1 MSCSSGSCGTG
12 GGCSTKTGGC
22 SSGGCSS
29 GGCNKLN
36 SFDWLGNME
45 LDTLPTFDIIEIRF
59 KNGRKEFFRN
69 SKSLE
74 LFAGDPVVVEVQS
87 GHHIGY
93 VSMQGEIVR
102 LQMKKKEVLNND
114 DIKTIYRKATQKDL
128 EKFEQ
133 AKNREASS
141 LYRTREIIVDQKLGM
156 KLSDVEFQADNTK
169 VTFYYS
175 AEDRV
180 DFRELI
186 KMLAGEFKVRIEM
199 KQISLRHEAARLGG
213 IGSCGRE
220 LCCSTWLTDFKN
232 VNTSAARYQNLSLN
246 PSKLSGQ
253 CGRLKCCLNYELDTY
268 LDALK
273 GIPELETPLKTS
285 MGNASLQKTDIFK
298 RIMWFGFQDETNWFP
313 IPVDRVIEIIEMN
326 KAGKTPA
333 TLESNEIVIKDDRV
347 MIREKEELSRF
358 DDKFK
363 SKNKKKKKKRP
374 NDDASDRTQRPVINK
389 QGDNAARQ
397 PRTDSTAQNS
407 DRPAKQHTITPR
419 SERTNTPNKPG
430 QAAPSSPSKNDEPR
444 NNNQNRNQNNRR
456 NNNQPSKPQHSPQQT
471 DKKDSNQRNERNES
485 PENRPASNARPQRV
499 SPNPSSE
506 EKSNVGETAPENKQ
520 PSQTNRPQRVNSENT
535 PSNKSD
541 GNQRPVRQNSQPTQ
555 SEPKQENKGGGK
567 HPIVKKEESTEA
579 PKITI
584 NTPSHFPRR
593 QNSSQHPSDG
603 SSTNTE
609 K

>member
-45 LDTLPTFDIIEIRF
+45 LDSMPTFDIIEIRF

-102 LQMKKKEVLNND
+102 LQMKKKNVLNND
-114 DIKTIYRKATQKDL
+114 DIKSIYRKASAKDL

-273 GIPELETPLKTS
+273 GIPELETPLKTG

-298 RIMWFGFQDETNWFP
+298 RIMWFGFQDETTWLP
-313 IPVDRVIEIIEMN
+313 ISVERVIEIIEMN

-363 SKNKKKKKKRP
+363 SKNKKKKKKRST
-374 NDDASDRTQRPVINK
+374 NDDATDRTQRPAVNV
-389 QGDNAARQ
+389 Q
-397 PRTDSTAQNS
+397 
-407 DRPAKQHTITPR
+407 RPAAPAQPQQQRTERNEKAHTITPR
-419 SERTNTPNKPG
+419 SERSNQPNNTKPQQQRPNPAPERTN
-430 QAAPSSPSKNDEPR
+430 QEPR
-444 NNNQNRNQNNRR
+444 NESTAPKNNNR
-456 NNNQPSKPQHSPQQT
+456 QHSS
-471 DKKDSNQRNERNES
+471 D
-485 PENRPASNARPQRV
+485 RPQRI
-499 SPNPSSE
+499 SPNP
-506 EKSNVGETAPENKQ
+506 EKRDEAPRNVNPGNDSQNKPNPNQ
-520 PSQTNRPQRVNSENT
+520 ANRPQRVNQQN
-535 PSNKSD
+535 PNQNQAPKNDGQQRQARQNNQPNQGPKQGNKPNQGQHKKPEHKGEGGKHQITKKNVSD
-541 GNQRPVRQNSQPTQ
+541 APNQQPPDIKIPANNFRPRQNSD
-555 SEPKQENKGGGK
+555 
-567 HPIVKKEESTEA
+567 
-579 PKITI
+579 
-584 NTPSHFPRR
+584 
-593 QNSSQHPSDG
+593 QHPTDG
-603 SSTNTE
+603 STNNAE
-609 K
+609 

>member
-12 GGCSTKTGGC
+12 GGCSTKSGGC

-45 LDTLPTFDIIEIRF
+45 LDALPAFDIIEVRF

-69 SKSLE
+69 TKSLE
-74 LFAGDPVVVEVQS
+74 LYAGDPIVVEVQS

-102 LQMKKKEVLNND
+102 LQMKKKNVLNND
-114 DIKTIYRKATQKDL
+114 DIKAIYRKATQKDL

-273 GIPELETPLKTS
+273 GIPEVEVPLKTA
-285 MGNASLQKTDIFK
+285 MGNATLQKTDIFK
-298 RIMWFGFQDETNWFP
+298 RIMWFGFQDETTWFP
-313 IPVDRVIEIIEMN
+313 LPVERVVEIIEMN

-333 TLESNEIVIKDDRV
+333 TLESNEEVIKDDRV

-363 SKNKKKKKKRP
+363 SKNKKRKKKRS
-374 NDDASDRTQRPVINK
+374 NDDASDRTQRPAVNI
-389 QGDNAARQ
+389 QR
-397 PRTDSTAQNS
+397 
-407 DRPAKQHTITPR
+407 
-419 SERTNTPNKPG
+419 
-430 QAAPSSPSKNDEPR
+430 AAPA
-444 NNNQNRNQNNRR
+444 QQ
-456 NNNQPSKPQHSPQQT
+456 QPP
-471 DKKDSNQRNERNES
+471 RNERPQQSAAPRTETN
-485 PENRPASNARPQRV
+485 SNRPQRI
-499 SPNPSSE
+499 SPNQQE
-506 EKSNVGETAPENKQ
+506 AGKEAPRNENRTN
-520 PSQTNRPQRVNSENT
+520 SNRPQRVNQQNT
-535 PSNKSD
+535 
-541 GNQRPVRQNSQPTQ
+541 QQQPTQ
-555 SEPKQENKGGGK
+555 KKPNQPERAPKQGNQQSNAPKPQGQQNREPKKPQQDTQSAAGNK
-567 HPIVKKEESTEA
+567 HQLIKKTG
-579 PKITI
+579 
-584 NTPSHFPRR
+584 NFPPR
-593 QNSSQHPSDG
+593 QNNQNTGDG
-603 SSTNTE
+603 NAPTNPDN
-609 K
+609 

>member
-12 GGCSTKTGGC
+12 GGCSTKSGGC

-45 LDTLPTFDIIEIRF
+45 LDALPAFDIIEVRF

-69 SKSLE
+69 TKSLE
-74 LFAGDPVVVEVQS
+74 LYAGDPIVVEVQS

-102 LQMKKKEVLNND
+102 LQMKKKNVLNND
-114 DIKTIYRKATQKDL
+114 DIKAIYRKATQKDL

-273 GIPELETPLKTS
+273 GIPEVEVPLKTA
-285 MGNASLQKTDIFK
+285 MGNATLQKTDIFK
-298 RIMWFGFQDETNWFP
+298 RIMWFGFQDETTWFP
-313 IPVDRVIEIIEMN
+313 LQVERVIEIIEMN

-333 TLESNEIVIKDDRV
+333 TLESNEEIIKDDRI

-363 SKNKKKKKKRP
+363 SKNKKRKKKRSG
-374 NDDASDRTQRPVINK
+374 DDASDRTERAQRPAVNI
-389 QGDNAARQ
+389 QRV
-397 PRTDSTAQNS
+397 SQN
-407 DRPAKQHTITPR
+407 QQVPR
-419 SERTNTPNKPG
+419 SEKPQ
-430 QAAPSSPSKNDEPR
+430 QAAEPR
-444 NNNQNRNQNNRR
+444 NENQNN
-456 NNNQPSKPQHSPQQT
+456 
-471 DKKDSNQRNERNES
+471 SN
-485 PENRPASNARPQRV
+485 RPQRI
-499 SPNPSSE
+499 SPNQQE
-506 EKSNVGETAPENKQ
+506 VRKEAPRNENKNREGSKQ
-520 PSQTNRPQRVNSENT
+520 PNNNSNRPQRVNQQNT
-535 PSNKSD
+535 PQPNQQQPNPKKQQPNQPD
-541 GNQRPVRQNSQPTQ
+541 RDRTPRQGNQQQHTNPKPQGQQHKEAKKPQQDNQSTGGNKHQLIKKPSGNFPPRQNNQNP
-555 SEPKQENKGGGK
+555 G
-567 HPIVKKEESTEA
+567 EESS
-579 PKITI
+579 P
-584 NTPSHFPRR
+584 N
-593 QNSSQHPSDG
+593 NS
-603 SSTNTE
+603 NN
-609 K
+609 

>member
-12 GGCSTKTGGC
+12 GGCSTKAGGC
-22 SSGGCSS
+22 SGGCSS

-45 LDTLPTFDIIEIRF
+45 LDSMPTFDIIEVRF

-74 LFAGDPVVVEVQS
+74 LFAGDPIVVEVQS

-102 LQMKKKEVLNND
+102 LQMKKKNVLNND
-114 DIKTIYRKATQKDL
+114 DIKSIYRKASAKDL

-273 GIPELETPLKTS
+273 GIPELETPLKTG

-298 RIMWFGFQDETNWFP
+298 RIMWFGFQDETTWLP
-313 IPVDRVIEIIEMN
+313 ISVERVIEIIEMN

-363 SKNKKKKKKRP
+363 SKNKKKKKKRSP
-374 NDDASDRTQRPVINK
+374 NDDASDRTQRPALNV
-389 QGDNAARQ
+389 QRPASTDQSQ
-397 PRTDSTAQNS
+397 PRTERSEKA
-407 DRPAKQHTITPR
+407 HTITPR
-419 SERTNTPNKPG
+419 SERQNQP
-430 QAAPSSPSKNDEPR
+430 
-444 NNNQNRNQNNRR
+444 NNNNR
-456 NNNQPSKPQHSPQQT
+456 PQQ
-471 DKKDSNQRNERNES
+471 QRT
-485 PENRPASNARPQRV
+485 
-499 SPNPSSE
+499 NPSSE
-506 EKSNVGETAPENKQ
+506 RNNQESRNDSNAQKNNRQHTSDRPQRISPNQDRNNETPRNINQGNDSPNKQ
-520 PSQTNRPQRVNSENT
+520 NPNQANRPQRVNQQNPNPNQGPKNEGQPRQSRQNT
-535 PSNKSD
+535 QPNQAPKQGNKPNQGQPKKQEHKGEGGKHQITKKNVSD
-541 GNQRPVRQNSQPTQ
+541 TPNQQPPDIKIPANNFRPRQNSD
-555 SEPKQENKGGGK
+555 
-567 HPIVKKEESTEA
+567 
-579 PKITI
+579 
-584 NTPSHFPRR
+584 
-593 QNSSQHPSDG
+593 QHPTDG
-603 SSTNTE
+603 ANNSE

>member
-1 MSCSSGSCGTG
+1 
-12 GGCSTKTGGC
+12 
-22 SSGGCSS
+22 
-29 GGCNKLN
+29 
-36 SFDWLGNME
+36 
-45 LDTLPTFDIIEIRF
+45 
-59 KNGRKEFFRN
+59 
-69 SKSLE
+69 
-74 LFAGDPVVVEVQS
+74 
-87 GHHIGY
+87 
-93 VSMQGEIVR
+93 MQGEIVR
-102 LQMKKKEVLNND
+102 LQMKKKNVLNND
-114 DIKTIYRKATQKDL
+114 DIKSIYRKASAKDL

-285 MGNASLQKTDIFK
+285 MGNATLQKTDIFK
-298 RIMWFGFQDETNWFP
+298 RIMWFGFQDETTWLP
-313 IPVDRVIEIIEMN
+313 ITVERVIEIIEMN

-333 TLESNEIVIKDDRV
+333 TLESNEVVIKDDRV

-363 SKNKKKKKKRP
+363 SKNKKKKKKP
-374 NDDASDRTQRPVINK
+374 SDDATDLTPRPAVNVQRP
-389 QGDNAARQ
+389 AAPQ
-397 PRTDSTAQNS
+397 SQQHTERTERSEKT
-407 DRPAKQHTITPR
+407 HTITPR
-419 SERTNTPNKPG
+419 SERQNQPNNNNTNRPQQQPTN
-430 QAAPSSPSKNDEPR
+430 PSSERSNEEPR
-444 NNNQNRNQNNRR
+444 SDSNAVKNNNRQNN
-456 NNNQPSKPQHSPQQT
+456 SS
-471 DKKDSNQRNERNES
+471 E
-485 PENRPASNARPQRV
+485 RPQRV
-499 SPNPSSE
+499 SPNPEKNE
-506 EKSNVGETAPENKQ
+506 EAPRNTSQGNDAQNKPNQ
-520 PSQTNRPQRVNSENT
+520 SNRPQRVNQQNPNQNQGTKNDGQLRQARQNNQPNNPPKQGPKPNSEQPKKQESKGEGGKHQITKKNT
-535 PSNKSD
+535 SD
-541 GNQRPVRQNSQPTQ
+541 EPNQQPPDIKIPANNFRPRQNSD
-555 SEPKQENKGGGK
+555 
-567 HPIVKKEESTEA
+567 
-579 PKITI
+579 
-584 NTPSHFPRR
+584 
-593 QNSSQHPSDG
+593 QHPTDG
-603 SSTNTE
+603 STHNSE

>member
-1 MSCSSGSCGTG
+1 
-12 GGCSTKTGGC
+12 
-22 SSGGCSS
+22 
-29 GGCNKLN
+29 
-36 SFDWLGNME
+36 ME
-45 LDTLPTFDIIEIRF
+45 LDSMPTFDIIEIRF

-69 SKSLE
+69 SKSIE

-102 LQMKKKEVLNND
+102 LQMKKKNVLNND
-114 DIKTIYRKATQKDL
+114 DIKSIYRKASAKDL

-273 GIPELETPLKTS
+273 GIPELETPLKTG
-285 MGNASLQKTDIFK
+285 MGNATLQKTDIFK
-298 RIMWFGFQDETNWFP
+298 RIMWFGFQDETTWLP
-313 IPVDRVIEIIEMN
+313 ITVERVIEIIEMN

-363 SKNKKKKKKRP
+363 SKNKKKKKKRST
-374 NDDASDRTQRPVINK
+374 NDDASDRTQRPVVNI
-389 QGDNAARQ
+389 Q
-397 PRTDSTAQNS
+397 
-407 DRPAKQHTITPR
+407 RPASDQPQEDSERSEKAHTITPR
-419 SERTNTPNKPG
+419 PERSNQPNNNNNRP
-430 QAAPSSPSKNDEPR
+430 QQQRSNPAPERNNQQPR
-444 NNNQNRNQNNRR
+444 NDANATKNNNRQ
-456 NNNQPSKPQHSPQQT
+456 NQS
-471 DKKDSNQRNERNES
+471 D
-485 PENRPASNARPQRV
+485 RPQRI
-499 SPNPSSE
+499 SPNP
-506 EKSNVGETAPENKQ
+506 EKHDDAPRNENQGNDSQNKQ
-520 PSQTNRPQRVNSENT
+520 NPNQSTRPQRVNQQNPNQNQGPKNEGQQRNQPRQNNQPNNGPKQQQAPKQHSDQHKKHD
-535 PSNKSD
+535 NKGQGGKHQITKKNASD
-541 GNQRPVRQNSQPTQ
+541 APDQQPPDIKIPANNFRPRQNSD
-555 SEPKQENKGGGK
+555 
-567 HPIVKKEESTEA
+567 
-579 PKITI
+579 
-584 NTPSHFPRR
+584 
-593 QNSSQHPSDG
+593 QHPTDG
-603 SSTNTE
+603 STNNTE

>member
-45 LDTLPTFDIIEIRF
+45 LVSLPTFDIIEVRF

-69 SKSLE
+69 SKSIE
-74 LFAGDPVVVEVQS
+74 LFAGDPIVVEVQS

-102 LQMKKKEVLNND
+102 LQMKKKNVLNND
-114 DIKTIYRKATQKDL
+114 DIKSIYRKATQKDL

-141 LYRTREIIVDQKLGM
+141 LYRTREIILDQQLGM

-273 GIPELETPLKTS
+273 GIPEMEAPLKTA
-285 MGNASLQKTDIFK
+285 MGNATLQKTDIFK
-298 RIMWFGFQDETNWFP
+298 RIMWFGFQDETTWLP
-313 IPVDRVIEIIEMN
+313 ITVDRVIEIIEMN
-326 KAGKTPA
+326 QAGKIPA
-333 TLESNEIVIKDDRV
+333 TLESNEIVIKDDRI

-363 SKNKKKKKKRP
+363 SKNKKKKKKGST
-374 NDDASDRTQRPVINK
+374 NDDATDRTQRSVINT
-389 QGDNAARQ
+389 
-397 PRTDSTAQNS
+397 PRNNTNDTSAPVE
-407 DRPAKQHTITPR
+407 RGEKKHTITPR
-419 SERTNTPNKPG
+419 ADR
-430 QAAPSSPSKNDEPR
+430 
-444 NNNQNRNQNNRR
+444 
-456 NNNQPSKPQHSPQQT
+456 NNQPQVNKPQNPGSENSSEKGTTPNRT
-471 DKKDSNQRNERNES
+471 TEAPAQRNVERNN
-485 PENRPASNARPQRV
+485 PPARPQRV
-499 SPNPSSE
+499 SPNVE
-506 EKSNVGETAPENKQ
+506 SNTHTPDAASPKKETPQNKQ
-520 PSQTNRPQRVNSENT
+520 QSSSPRPQRVNQQNPSQAQHPVQPKSE
-535 PSNKSD
+535 
-541 GNQRPVRQNSQPTQ
+541 GQQRPSRQNSQPNTHEASTPQ
-555 SEPKQENKGGGK
+555 QKQQAEQPIRQEHKGDGGK
-567 HPIVKKEESTEA
+567 HQIKKKTTTEPTEKEPEIKLPA
-579 PKITI
+579 SNFRP
-584 NTPSHFPRR
+584 R
-593 QNSSQHPSDG
+593 QNSTQSPKDDS
-603 SSTNTE
+603 SSTDE

>member
-45 LDTLPTFDIIEIRF
+45 LDALPTFDIIEVRF

-69 SKSLE
+69 TKSLE
-74 LFAGDPVVVEVQS
+74 LYAGDPIVVEVQS

-102 LQMKKKEVLNND
+102 LQMKKKNVLNND
-114 DIKTIYRKATQKDL
+114 DIKAIYRKATSKDL

-273 GIPELETPLKTS
+273 GIPEVEVPLKTA
-285 MGNASLQKTDIFK
+285 MGNATLQKTDIFK
-298 RIMWFGFQDETNWFP
+298 RIMWFGFQDETTWFP
-313 IPVDRVIEIIEMN
+313 LPVDRVIEIIEMN

-333 TLESNEIVIKDDRV
+333 TLESNEEIIKDDRV

-363 SKNKKKKKKRP
+363 SKNKKRKKKRSG
-374 NDDASDRTQRPVINK
+374 DDASDTTERAQRPAVNIQRVN
-389 QGDNAARQ
+389 
-397 PRTDSTAQNS
+397 QN
-407 DRPAKQHTITPR
+407 PQTPR
-419 SERTNTPNKPG
+419 SEKPQ
-430 QAAPSSPSKNDEPR
+430 QAAEPR
-444 NNNQNRNQNNRR
+444 
-456 NNNQPSKPQHSPQQT
+456 T
-471 DKKDSNQRNERNES
+471 
-485 PENRPASNARPQRV
+485 ENPNRPQRI
-499 SPNPSSE
+499 SPNQQE
-506 EKSNVGETAPENKQ
+506 VRKEAPRNENKNREGNKQ
-520 PSQTNRPQRVNSENT
+520 PNNNSNRPQRVNQQNA
-535 PSNKSD
+535 PQPQNPNQKKQNPNQPD
-541 GNQRPVRQNSQPTQ
+541 RAPRQPGNQQAANPKPQGQQNREPKNPPQENPSAAGNKHQLIKKPSGNFPPRQNTQ
-555 SEPKQENKGGGK
+555 HSG
-567 HPIVKKEESTEA
+567 EEGS
-579 PKITI
+579 P
-584 NTPSHFPRR
+584 N
-593 QNSSQHPSDG
+593 NSD
-603 SSTNTE
+603 N
-609 K
+609 

>member
-12 GGCSTKTGGC
+12 GGCSTKSGGC

-45 LDTLPTFDIIEIRF
+45 LNSMAAFDIIEIRF

-74 LFAGDPVVVEVQS
+74 LYAGDPVVVEVQS

-102 LQMKKKEVLNND
+102 LQMKKKNVLNND
-114 DIKTIYRKATQKDL
+114 DIKSIYRKASQKDL

-141 LYRTREIIVDQKLGM
+141 LYRTREIIVDQQLGM

-273 GIPELETPLKTS
+273 GIPELEVPLKTA
-285 MGNASLQKTDIFK
+285 MGNATLQKTDIFK
-298 RIMWFGFQDETNWFP
+298 RIMWFGFQDETTWFP
-313 IPVDRVIEIIEMN
+313 LPVERVIEIIEMN

-333 TLESNEIVIKDDRV
+333 TLESNEEVIKDDRI

-363 SKNKKKKKKRP
+363 SKNKKKKKKRSTS
-374 NDDASDRTQRPVINK
+374 DDASDHTQRATVNIQRPVSNQQPGAEK
-389 QGDNAARQ
+389 PQNTVE
-397 PRTDSTAQNS
+397 PRTDS
-407 DRPAKQHTITPR
+407 P
-419 SERTNTPNKPG
+419 
-430 QAAPSSPSKNDEPR
+430 
-444 NNNQNRNQNNRR
+444 NNN
-456 NNNQPSKPQHSPQQT
+456 
-471 DKKDSNQRNERNES
+471 
-485 PENRPASNARPQRV
+485 RPQRV
-499 SPNPSSE
+499 SPNQESG
-506 EKSNVGETAPENKQ
+506 NGAPRNENRNRDNKNT
-520 PSQTNRPQRVNSENT
+520 SRPQRVHQPNNNANAKQQQG
-535 PSNKSD
+535 PRNPNNGGNKQQ
-541 GNQRPVRQNSQPTQ
+541 GGQQKH
-555 SEPKQENKGGGK
+555 EPKKQQENKQQENKHQGGK
-567 HPIVKKEESTEA
+567 HQLTKKTSGEQPTDKPMENR
-579 PKITI
+579 P
-584 NTPSHFPRR
+584 PSGNFPPR
-593 QNSSQHPSDG
+593 QNNDQKPNTG
-603 SSTNTE
+603 SSSNNADS
-609 K
+609 

>member
-1 MSCSSGSCGTG
+1 MSCSSGGCSSG
-12 GGCSTKTGGC
+12 GGCSTKSGGC

-45 LDTLPTFDIIEIRF
+45 LDVLPTFDIIEVRF

-74 LFAGDPVVVEVQS
+74 LYTGDAIVVEVQS

-102 LQMKKKEVLNND
+102 LQMKKKNVLNND
-114 DIKTIYRKATQKDL
+114 DIKSIYRKATQKDL

-186 KMLAGEFKVRIEM
+186 KMLASEFKVRIEM

-273 GIPELETPLKTS
+273 GIPEVETPLKTA
-285 MGNASLQKTDIFK
+285 MGNATLQKTDIFK
-298 RIMWFGFQDETNWFP
+298 RIMWFGFQDETTWFP
-313 IPVDRVIEIIEMN
+313 LEVERVIEIIEMN

-333 TLESNEIVIKDDRV
+333 TLESNEIIIKDDRV

-363 SKNKKKKKKRP
+363 SKNKKRKKKRSS
-374 NDDASDRTQRPVINK
+374 NDDASDRTQRP
-389 QGDNAARQ
+389 AAPAASAQKSNNQQTQQ
-397 PRTDSTAQNS
+397 PRAERQNTAA
-407 DRPAKQHTITPR
+407 P
-419 SERTNTPNKPG
+419 RTN
-430 QAAPSSPSKNDEPR
+430 E
-444 NNNQNRNQNNRR
+444 NN
-456 NNNQPSKPQHSPQQT
+456 
-471 DKKDSNQRNERNES
+471 SN
-485 PENRPASNARPQRV
+485 RPQRV
-499 SPNPSSE
+499 SPNPE
-506 EKSNVGETAPENKQ
+506 REGNAPRNENPKREGGNNNNRQ
-520 PSQTNRPQRVNSENT
+520 ANADRPQRSNNQPNNNSGNANQQNKAQQNNNRPPRQGNQPNNDAKPQGQQRNQEPRKPQDNKHQGGGNKHQLTKKPSENNGGQNKPAEVK
-535 PSNKSD
+535 PS
-541 GNQRPVRQNSQPTQ
+541 GNFPPRQNGGQQPKEGPSQKD
-555 SEPKQENKGGGK
+555 SN
-567 HPIVKKEESTEA
+567 
-579 PKITI
+579 
-584 NTPSHFPRR
+584 
-593 QNSSQHPSDG
+593 
-603 SSTNTE
+603 
-609 K
+609 

>member
-12 GGCSTKTGGC
+12 GGCSTKSGGC

-45 LDTLPTFDIIEIRF
+45 LNSMAAFDIIEIRF

-74 LFAGDPVVVEVQS
+74 LYAGDPVVVEVQS

-102 LQMKKKEVLNND
+102 LQMKKKNVLNND
-114 DIKTIYRKATQKDL
+114 DIKSIYRKATQKDL

-141 LYRTREIIVDQKLGM
+141 LYRTREIIVDQQLGM

-273 GIPELETPLKTS
+273 GIPEVEVPLKTA
-285 MGNASLQKTDIFK
+285 MGNATLQKTDIFK
-298 RIMWFGFQDETNWFP
+298 RIMWFGFQDETTWFP
-313 IPVDRVIEIIEMN
+313 LPVERVIEIIEMN

-333 TLESNEIVIKDDRV
+333 TLESNEEVIKDDRI

-363 SKNKKKKKKRP
+363 SKNKKKKKKRST
-374 NDDASDRTQRPVINK
+374 NDDASDRTQRPAVNVQRPTAI
-389 QGDNAARQ
+389 QQ
-397 PRTDSTAQNS
+397 PRTDKPQNA
-407 DRPAKQHTITPR
+407 PIPR
-419 SERTNTPNKPG
+419 AED
-430 QAAPSSPSKNDEPR
+430 Q
-444 NNNQNRNQNNRR
+444 NNN
-456 NNNQPSKPQHSPQQT
+456 
-471 DKKDSNQRNERNES
+471 
-485 PENRPASNARPQRV
+485 RPQRV
-499 SPNPSSE
+499 SPNQEKGNDAPRNENRNKEPNNNRPS
-506 EKSNVGETAPENKQ
+506 NNN
-520 PSQTNRPQRVNSENT
+520 TNAARPQRVNQPNNNANQK
-535 PSNKSD
+535 PQGQRNPNQ
-541 GNQRPVRQNSQPTQ
+541 GNQPNNGGNKQQGGQ
-555 SEPKQENKGGGK
+555 QKHEPKKNQENRNQGGK
-567 HPIVKKEESTEA
+567 HQLTKKTSGEQPSDKPMESR
-579 PKITI
+579 P
-584 NTPSHFPRR
+584 PSGNFPPR
-593 QNSSQHPSDG
+593 QNNDQKPNTG
-603 SSTNTE
+603 SSPNDNN
-609 K
+609 

>member
-1 MSCSSGSCGTG
+1 MSCSSGGCSTG
-12 GGCSTKTGGC
+12 GGCSTTKSSGGC

-45 LDTLPTFDIIEIRF
+45 LDVLPTFDIIEVRF

-69 SKSLE
+69 TKSLE
-74 LFAGDPVVVEVQS
+74 LFAGDPIVVEVQS

-102 LQMKKKEVLNND
+102 LQMKKKAVLDND
-114 DIKTIYRKATQKDL
+114 DIKAIYRKATPKDL

-141 LYRTREIIVDQKLGM
+141 LYRTREIIVDQQLGM

-273 GIPELETPLKTS
+273 GIPEVEVPLKTA
-285 MGNASLQKTDIFK
+285 MGNAALQKTDIFK
-298 RIMWFGFQDETNWFP
+298 RIMWFGFQDETTWFP
-313 IPVDRVIEIIEMN
+313 LPVERVIEIIEMN

-333 TLESNEIVIKDDRV
+333 TLESNEVLIKDDRI

-363 SKNKKKKKKRP
+363 SKNKKRSKKKRSSS
-374 NDDASDRTQRPVINK
+374 DDASDRTQRPVVTLRTAT
-389 QGDNAARQ
+389 DNTQQQSPRPDRQ
-397 PRTDSTAQNS
+397 ERNDRPERAERTD
-407 DRPAKQHTITPR
+407 RPER
-419 SERTNTPNKPG
+419 SERPNNS
-430 QAAPSSPSKNDEPR
+430 AP
-444 NNNQNRNQNNRR
+444 
-456 NNNQPSKPQHSPQQT
+456 
-471 DKKDSNQRNERNES
+471 
-485 PENRPASNARPQRV
+485 RPAENSSNRPQRV
-499 SPNPSSE
+499 SPNPQKAIDAPKNE
-506 EKSNVGETAPENKQ
+506 NQRREGNVNKPANTNQQPRNNQQNNPNQQNKQQNTRPARQGNQGNTNAKPQGQQNNPENRK
-520 PSQTNRPQRVNSENT
+520 P
-535 PSNKSD
+535 
-541 GNQRPVRQNSQPTQ
+541 
-555 SEPKQENKGGGK
+555 QENKGQQPGGK
-567 HPIVKKEESTEA
+567 HQITKKPAAPSNEGESKPLAT
-579 PKITI
+579 K
-584 NTPSHFPRR
+584 PSGNFPPR
-593 QNSSQHPSDG
+593 QNSEQRPKEGPSQNDSA
-603 SSTNTE
+603 N
-609 K
+609 

>member
-1 MSCSSGSCGTG
+1 MSCSSGGCSTG
-12 GGCSTKTGGC
+12 GGCSTTKSSGGC

-45 LDTLPTFDIIEIRF
+45 LDVLPTFDIIEVRF

-69 SKSLE
+69 TKSLE
-74 LFAGDPVVVEVQS
+74 LFAGDPIVVEVQS

-102 LQMKKKEVLNND
+102 LQMKKKAVLDND
-114 DIKTIYRKATQKDL
+114 DIKAIYRKATQKDI

-141 LYRTREIIVDQKLGM
+141 LYRTREIIVDQQLGM

-186 KMLAGEFKVRIEM
+186 KMLASEFKVRIEM

-273 GIPELETPLKTS
+273 GIPEVETPLKTA
-285 MGNASLQKTDIFK
+285 MGNATLQKTDIFK
-298 RIMWFGFQDETNWFP
+298 RIMWFGFQDETTWFP
-313 IPVDRVIEIIEMN
+313 LPVERVVEIIEMN

-333 TLESNEIVIKDDRV
+333 TLESNEVVIKDDRV

-363 SKNKKKKKKRP
+363 SKNKKRNKKKRSP
-374 NDDASDRTQRPVINK
+374 SDDASDRTQRPAV
-389 QGDNAARQ
+389 
-397 PRTDSTAQNS
+397 
-407 DRPAKQHTITPR
+407 TIQ
-419 SERTNTPNKPG
+419 KV
-430 QAAPSSPSKNDEPR
+430 A
-444 NNNQNRNQNNRR
+444 NNQNQQQQPRQERTERPDRPERTERQN
-456 NNNQPSKPQHSPQQT
+456 SPAPRPV
-471 DKKDSNQRNERNES
+471 DNSSN
-485 PENRPASNARPQRV
+485 RPQRV
-499 SPNPSSE
+499 SPSPEKTNDTPRNDNQRRE
-506 EKSNVGETAPENKQ
+506 ENANKPAQ
-520 PSQTNRPQRVNSENT
+520 GNRPQRSNQPNNNSNQQNRNQNSR
-535 PSNKSD
+535 PPRQ
-541 GNQRPVRQNSQPTQ
+541 GNQGNTNEPKPQVQQRNQENRKPQENKNQGGNKHQITKKPSANTNEGDGKPFETKPSGNFPPRQNSEQR
-555 SEPKQENKGGGK
+555 PKEG
-567 HPIVKKEESTEA
+567 
-579 PKITI
+579 
-584 NTPSHFPRR
+584 PS
-593 QNSSQHPSDG
+593 QNDSA
-603 SSTNTE
+603 N
-609 K
+609 